1 MKMNGIN
8 FYKNRYGVIE
18 TNLIKYNKRHL
29 TKINGERIMMK
40 LIAEAL
46 ILMLILTIA
55 GYALWRLRL
64 PILWAWRK
72 WRAKRKEL

>member
-1 MKMNGIN
+1 MKMNRIN

-46 ILMLILTIA
+46 ILMLILTV
-55 GYALWRLRL
+55 GVEEVEGKKKGTLN
-64 PILWAWRK
+64 
-72 WRAKRKEL
+72 E